1 MTHELQI
8 EREKKIGRK
17 KLEKNN
23 KKTIVKKIY
32 GECVVF
38 FLDVQPE
45 QKRKTTHAKL

>member
-8 EREKKIGRK
+8 ERENLEEK

-23 KKTIVKKIY
+23 KKKQSWKKIY